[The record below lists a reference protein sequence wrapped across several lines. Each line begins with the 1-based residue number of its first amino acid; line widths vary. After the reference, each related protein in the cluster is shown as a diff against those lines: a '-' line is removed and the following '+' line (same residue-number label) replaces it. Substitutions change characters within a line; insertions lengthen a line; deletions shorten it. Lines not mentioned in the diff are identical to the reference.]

1 MSFDIK
7 ISSGDI
13 AIGRSGDLD
22 TVYDNDKLRQDIVKI
37 LLTKLGENKFHPNY
51 GSKVGALE
59 IGFVADQELVEL
71 DLQSSVEDAIR
82 YLMRAQQM
90 QQKRQYLTPG
100 EVIVGIKNILVERDL
115 LDPRMYNIYVSVY
128 TKKLT
133 VITETI
139 PVRII

>member
-7 ISSGDI
+7 ISGGDI
-13 AIGRSGDLD
+13 SIGSNGDLN
-22 TVYDNDKLRQDIVKI
+22 TVYDNDKLKQDIIKI
-37 LLTKLGENKFHPNY
+37 LLTKMGENRFHSSY

-59 IGFVADQELVEL
+59 IGYVADKELVEL
-71 DLQSSVEDAIR
+71 DLKSSVEDAIR
-82 YLMRAQQM
+82 YLMRAQQN
-90 QQKRQYLTPG
+90 QQQRQYLTPG
-100 EVIVGIKNILVERDL
+100 EVIAGIKDIKAERDR

-133 VITETI
+133 IITETI